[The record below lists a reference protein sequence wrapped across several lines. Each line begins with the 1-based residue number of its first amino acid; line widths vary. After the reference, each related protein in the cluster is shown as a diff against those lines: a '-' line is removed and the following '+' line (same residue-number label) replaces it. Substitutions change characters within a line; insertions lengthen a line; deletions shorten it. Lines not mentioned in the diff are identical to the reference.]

1 MLLSLSPIKIY
12 VNDQKK
18 QTIRETNNE
27 FLNYNTISPIKNT
40 VCGQTKQPMGIKG
53 WHYYNIMWHNITYA
67 QNQTPQTNIT
77 RYKILSMEILRI
89 LKLLQCNALQQG
101 SKSQ

>member
-40 VCGQTKQPMGIKG
+40 VCGQTKQPMGLKG
-53 WHYYNIMWHNITYA
+53 
-67 QNQTPQTNIT
+67 
-77 RYKILSMEILRI
+77 
-89 LKLLQCNALQQG
+89 
-101 SKSQ
+101 